1 MTNGGE
7 TVKLPQFYDY
17 IGPENSLSGYQRSY
31 KLVLM
36 IAFLEGMDAEG
47 KILLNDLARQFK
59 EFYIERKKQ
68 GLLADINPDPAIAN
82 VEKASLSQIISVIRY
97 NPLNAYRSKGILY
110 VESEG
115 NREIVVMDREIF
127 SEITPAEK
135 EKLISLLENKLKHY
149 YSWDNQRENVSMDT
163 DTFKG
168 YLQKVMDEYLSASSQ
183 PFAGHA
189 MGELLRKIIPGYIEK
204 LTFINKS
211 RYKVNGSIG
220 KGSWTKYPWI
230 AVLDRNITETTQN
243 GVYIVYL
250 FSEDMQRCYL
260 TLNQGFT
267 KLKNEIGKPG
277 ALKKMQDIKTVI
289 RSKVDMRGFNTD
301 SNITLG
307 NEFYEQCTICYRLYQ
322 TGNLPHDRELIS
334 DLDLM
339 MQIYKD
345 YYAYCVGN
353 KPDESEKPEIG
364 ETEKQSGI
372 IEEPETPEMI
382 SDYIVKDDIDQIHLF
397 FESKGFVYDKSLLKN
412 FYLALKAKPFVIL
425 AGTSG
430 TGKSRLVRLFA
441 EALNATPENR
451 RFKLIAVRPD
461 WSDSTDLLGYR
472 DLNGRFHPGPLTTF
486 LNEARKNSA
495 LPYFLC
501 LDEMNLARVEY
512 YFSDVLSAMETRRID
527 EEGNFR
533 TDTLISS
540 ESFAGDE
547 EARHKYGA
555 LYLPDNVYIVGT
567 VNMDETTFPFSKKV
581 LDRANTIEFS
591 QIDLQLMPSQTVAP
605 VLGRTLH
612 NSFMKGQFLTLS
624 DCMTSDEIISQT
636 IGELMR
642 INRALNIAGLQ
653 VGYRIRDEV
662 CFYTIYNEMFELLP
676 FAHAMDFLLL
686 QKILPRIQGSSS
698 AIKRTLIDL
707 FKICIG
713 NDSATLNP
721 EDISVYENMQQSLPN
736 AIYRFSAEKLVF
748 MMRRYEE
755 DGFTSYWL

>member
-1 MTNGGE
+1 MN
-7 TVKLPQFYDY
+7 LHQFYDY
-17 IGPENSLSGYQRSY
+17 IGPESSLSGYQRSY

-36 IAFLEGMDAEG
+36 SAFLKGIDAEG
-47 KILLNDLARQFK
+47 KMLLNDLARQFK
-59 EFYIERKKQ
+59 EFYINRKKM
-68 GLLADINPDPAIAN
+68 GLLADVNPDPAIAN
-82 VEKASLSQIISVIRY
+82 VENASLSQIISVIRY
-97 NPLNAYRSKGILY
+97 NPLNAYLSKGILN
-110 VESEG
+110 VESDG
-115 NREIVVMDREIF
+115 NKEIVVIDREIF
-127 SEITPAEK
+127 SEITPTEK
-135 EKLISLLENKLKHY
+135 GKLLSLLENKLKLY
-149 YSWDNQRENVSMDT
+149 YSWDNQRENVVMDT

-168 YLQKVMDEYLSASSQ
+168 YLQKVMDEYLSACNQ
-183 PFAGHA
+183 PFAGHS
-189 MGELLRKIIPGYIEK
+189 MGELLRKIIPGYIEN

-220 KGSWTKYPWI
+220 QGTWAKNPWI
-230 AVLDRNITETTQN
+230 AVLDKNITDTTQN
-243 GVYIVYL
+243 GVYIVYI
-250 FSEDMQRCYL
+250 FSEDMKRCYL
-260 TLNQGFT
+260 TLNQGCT
-267 KLKNEIGKPG
+267 KLKKELGKPG
-277 ALKKMQDIKTVI
+277 ALKKMEDIKALI

-307 NEFYEQCTICYRLYQ
+307 NEFYEQGAICYRLYQ
-322 TGNLPHDRELIS
+322 TENLPHDRELIN

-339 MQIYKD
+339 MHIYKD
-345 YYAYCVGN
+345 YYECCAGN
-353 KPDESEKPEIG
+353 KYDELEKPDIDEM
-364 ETEKQSGI
+364 EKQSGI
-372 IEEPETPEMI
+372 IEKSETLEII
-382 SDYIVKDDIDQIHLF
+382 SDYIVKDEINQIHIF

-441 EALNATPENR
+441 EALNASPENG

-486 LNEARKNSA
+486 LNEARNNRA

-527 EEGNFR
+527 EDGNFR
-533 TDTLISS
+533 TDILISS
-540 ESFAGDE
+540 ESFAGDD
-547 EARHKYGA
+547 EARRKYGD

-605 VLGRTLH
+605 ILGRTLH
-612 NSFMKGQFLTLS
+612 NSFIKGEFLTLS

-636 IGELMR
+636 IGELMS
-642 INRALNIAGLQ
+642 INRALHIAGLQ

-686 QKILPRIQGSSS
+686 QKILPRIQGSSG

-721 EDISVYENMQQSLPN
+721 DDISVYENMQQFLPS
-736 AIYRFSAEKLVF
+736 AIYRFAAEKLVF
-748 MMRRYEE
+748 MIRRYEE